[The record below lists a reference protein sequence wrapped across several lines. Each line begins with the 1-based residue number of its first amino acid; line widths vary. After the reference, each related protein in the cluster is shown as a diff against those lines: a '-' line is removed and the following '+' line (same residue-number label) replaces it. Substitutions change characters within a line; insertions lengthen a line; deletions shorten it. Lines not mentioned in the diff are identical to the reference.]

1 MGSRRG
7 EMKTLKDRCFGIALF
22 LFVCV
27 SMSAYAAHGPME
39 VRRGFWILGAEVTGS
54 CELLNTGAEH

>member
-1 MGSRRG
+1 
-7 EMKTLKDRCFGIALF
+7 MKTLKDRCFGIALF